1 MTWKWS
7 DGWNVKNFNVDATLN
22 VIALNHGRYE
32 VNVTMLWIWK
42 INWMQHEFENENKD
56 GAEDFLRRKTR
67 VSKMTVWSTT
77 VWIERCY
84 KKAEVDVRQQ
94 ELLRK

>member
-1 MTWKWS
+1 MNLKT
-7 DGWNVKNFNVDATLN
+7 NRT
-22 VIALNHGRYE
+22 
-32 VNVTMLWIWK
+32 
-42 INWMQHEFENENKD
+42 QHEFENKNKD
-56 GAEDFLRRKTR
+56 GAEDFLRRKIR

-77 VWIERCY
+77 AWIERCH